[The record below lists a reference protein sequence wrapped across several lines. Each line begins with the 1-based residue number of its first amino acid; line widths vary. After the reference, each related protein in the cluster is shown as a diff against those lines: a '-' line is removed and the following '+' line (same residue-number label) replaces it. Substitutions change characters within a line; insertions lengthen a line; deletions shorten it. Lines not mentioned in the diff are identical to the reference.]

1 MRDYDEDQAY
11 DEVREDFIEEFKDQ
25 LKQRGKG
32 EEMEF
37 IAEGTPFESFMI
49 KGDGASIC
57 PSMSME
63 LVYINCYTI
72 AAYEIDEAAR
82 YILGMH
88 DNAERIACEQLE
100 QIDNVLIFPMN
111 LSKYW
116 EKLEKNHITYM
127 PYRDMAI
134 TFQFIYETENRS
146 YCKDVKEDHLIQW
159 GINVEELF
167 EKVRYKEVEEIGTQI
182 INVYDNVKKS
192 LENNQSI
199 IFSSVEDVREE
210 ARQVYQVYGVNGFG
224 AVFYPKVMEEVIK
237 KLGGDMVIVPDD
249 GFTAYIQTFDVKD
262 LSDVQ
267 EELQFQNETKEA
279 IGDGRHVISGHVFN
293 YDEVKKSL
301 VPAIDSKIEKYRTR

>member
-1 MRDYDEDQAY
+1 M
-11 DEVREDFIEEFKDQ
+11 
-25 LKQRGKG
+25 
-32 EEMEF
+32 
-37 IAEGTPFESFMI
+37 
-49 KGDGASIC
+49 
-57 PSMSME
+57 
-63 LVYINCYTI
+63 
-72 AAYEIDEAAR
+72 
-82 YILGMH
+82 
-88 DNAERIACEQLE
+88 
-100 QIDNVLIFPMN
+100 
-111 LSKYW
+111 
-116 EKLEKNHITYM
+116 
-127 PYRDMAI
+127 
-134 TFQFIYETENRS
+134 
-146 YCKDVKEDHLIQW
+146 IQW

-279 IGDGRHVISGHVFN
+279 IGDGRHVISGHVFK
-293 YDEVKKSL
+293 YDAVKKSL